1 MARPQRAAFGSISKT
16 GSGTWCLRWW
26 GDAHDGRGRR
36 RLSKTV
42 RGTRREASDEL
53 ARIQLETER
62 GPVVTLATA
71 WERWVRPAMVDRV
84 SQGDMA
90 PGSLEHY
97 DIAWRTHVAP
107 ALADTPLTDVSA
119 ADIQDLYLSKT
130 QSQAEMARLVIR
142 HIFNEAALR
151 DVCAS
156 DIAYRPYRMPSPGRP
171 HDKGIWDLGDLRR
184 IWLAVEGT
192 YLEGWFLLAA
202 FGGPRVGESVAV
214 DPSEVELEE
223 FHGVPVAVVPIW
235 RQADRDGSVTKRLKT
250 EQSRHASVVPGP
262 MAVRLHEICRSK
274 AAAGERW
281 LLADPQ
287 GRPMGRNRLQDRFGR
302 VVAKAGV
309 ERHPVRNLRNSW
321 ETFTNWTLHVDPA
334 KIERMMGHVGKGVT
348 ARFYDRPE
356 ARMLAE
362 ELARAYAANPYAK
375 GWVDEGTGRL
385 GRGPAGDEDARDA
398 VGKNRE
404 SKNDMHAF

>member
-1 MARPQRAAFGSISKT
+1 MAKGRRAAFGSITKT
-16 GSGTWCLRWW
+16 GPSTWCLRWW

-42 RGTRREASDEL
+42 RGTRREAADQL
-53 ARIQLETER
+53 ARIQLEAEAPPA
-62 GPVVTLATA
+62 GPTMGAA
-71 WERWVRPAMVDRV
+71 WEEWVRPALADRV
-84 SQGDMA
+84 EQGQMA

-97 DIAWRTHVAP
+97 DIAWRAHVAP
-107 ALADTPLTDVSA
+107 AFAERRVEEVGA
-119 ADIQDLYLSKT
+119 ADLQDFYLAKT
-130 QSQAEMARLVIR
+130 LSQAEMARLVIR
-142 HIFNEAALR
+142 HIFNEASLR
-151 DVCAS
+151 DVCAP
-156 DIAYRPYRMPSPGRP
+156 DVAYRRYRMPSAGRP
-171 HDKGIWDLGDLRR
+171 HDKGIWELEELRR
-184 IWLAVEGT
+184 IWEAVEGT

-214 DPSEVELEE
+214 DPAEVELEE

-235 RQADRDGSVTKRLKT
+235 RRAERDGSVTERLKT
-250 EQSRHASVVPGP
+250 EHSRHAAVVPGP
-262 MAVRLHEICRSK
+262 MAVRLHEICRAK
-274 AAAGERW
+274 AEAGEQW
-281 LLADPQ
+281 LLADPD

-302 VVAKAGV
+302 VLAKAGV

-362 ELARAYAANPYAK
+362 ELARAYAENPYAK
-375 GWVDEGTGRL
+375 GWR
-385 GRGPAGDEDARDA
+385 
-398 VGKNRE
+398 
-404 SKNDMHAF
+404 